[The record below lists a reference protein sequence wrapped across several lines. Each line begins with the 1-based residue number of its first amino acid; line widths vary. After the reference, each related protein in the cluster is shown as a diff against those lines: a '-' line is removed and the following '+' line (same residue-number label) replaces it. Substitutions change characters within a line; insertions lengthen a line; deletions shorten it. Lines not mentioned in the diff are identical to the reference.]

1 MALDPPDLLC
11 CQAEQGGAFTLGP
24 GLMRCGNAPVV
35 VATENE
41 PGDDGLHGAM
51 SLCES
56 CQEEF
61 LARFDAEYATFTEI
75 END

>member
-1 MALDPPDLLC
+1 M
-11 CQAEQGGAFTLGP
+11 LGP
-24 GLMRCGNAPVV
+24 GLMRCSNSPTVI
-35 VATENE
+35 ATESE

-51 SLCES
+51 SLCKS

-61 LARFDAEYATFTEI
+61 LSRFDAGYATFTEI